1 MVTGKAQK
9 DYKKAVKKR
18 RSATGI
24 GLVAGIAI
32 GAMAGATTL
41 VIFSIGGLAALL
53 TYAAYSEEVA
63 KQRNIV
69 YPHGNAPDS
78 DF

>member
-1 MVTGKAQK
+1 MVTGHAQK
-9 DYKKAVKKR
+9 AYKKAVKKR
-18 RSATGI
+18 RSAAGI

-32 GAMAGATTL
+32 GAMLSGTTL
-41 VIFSIGGLAALL
+41 TIFAIGGISALF

-63 KQRNIV
+63 RLRNIV
-69 YPHGNAPDS
+69 YPNGNSPDS